1 MKLTMLG
8 TGHAVVT
15 GYYNTCFVLHE
26 DDKYFLV
33 DGGGGGFLLNRL
45 EEAGIPW
52 HGIHDVF
59 VTHKH
64 TDHILGI
71 IWMIRLWLA
80 ALSHGKASGQINIY
94 GNEEVID
101 ALRTFTRIIFTERE
115 NEYVDNGLNFVLV
128 HDGEERQVIGH
139 TVRFFDIQASKVLQY
154 GFVIDVGDGTT
165 LACNGDETFNEACA
179 PIVEGST
186 WFMHEAFC
194 LFSQADI
201 FKPYEKGHSTA
212 KDAAEIA
219 ERLGVANLILYHTED
234 SNVGT
239 RKELY
244 TTEASQFFT
253 GNVYVPD
260 DLETINL
267 RPTAC

>member
-15 GYYNTCFVLHE
+15 GYYNTCFVLE
-26 DDKYFLV
+26 DEGQYFLV

-45 EEAGIPW
+45 DEAGIPW
-52 HGIHDVF
+52 YEIHDVF

-80 ALSHGKASGQINIY
+80 ALSHGKAKGELNIY
-94 GNEEVID
+94 GNEVVIE
-101 ALRTFTRIIFTERE
+101 ALRLFTQVIFTEKE
-115 NEYVDNGLNFVLV
+115 NEFVDHGLNFVLV
-128 HDGEERQVIGH
+128 QDGDEHEIIGH
-139 TVRFFDIQASKVLQY
+139 TVRFFDIRASKILQF
-154 GFVIDVGDGTT
+154 GIVVDLGEGRRLV
-165 LACNGDETFNEACA
+165 CNGDETFNDECA
-179 PIVEGST
+179 PIAEGAT

-194 LFSQADI
+194 LYSQADV

-212 KDAAEIA
+212 KDAAQIA
-219 ERLGVANLILYHTED
+219 EGLGVDNLILYHTED

-253 GNVYVPD
+253 GNVYVPE
-260 DLETINL
+260 DLETIEL
-267 RPTAC
+267 